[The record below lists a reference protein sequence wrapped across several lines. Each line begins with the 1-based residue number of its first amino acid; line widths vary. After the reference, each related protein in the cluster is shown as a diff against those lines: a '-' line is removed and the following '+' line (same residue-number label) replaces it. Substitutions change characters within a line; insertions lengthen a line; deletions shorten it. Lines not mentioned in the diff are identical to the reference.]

1 MSQVS
6 TPLAPLPQPLA
17 MLTEDEILFR
27 DNVRKFA
34 DASIRPKVREM
45 DEKGVFEPALIDQFF
60 QLGLMG
66 IEIPEQYGGAGGKF
80 FESILAVEEISR
92 VDPSAGVIVDVQNT
106 LVNNALMHWTTDEQK
121 RRYLPRMAAN
131 TVGAY
136 ALSEAGSGSD
146 AFALQT
152 RAQLKGNEYVLNG
165 RKLWITNG
173 KEAGV
178 FILLATV
185 DPSAGYRGV
194 TAFIVE
200 KTFPGFSVG
209 KKEDKLGI
217 RASSTCELILEDC
230 RVPKENVLGEVGK
243 GYKIAIETLNEGR
256 IGIGAQMLGLARGAW
271 ESALKYSQERKQFG
285 KNISE
290 FQGVQFQLAQMAT
303 EIEAARMMV
312 YNAARMKDA
321 GMNFVKEAAMTK
333 LFASQVAERVASLC
347 VEIYGGYGFT
357 KDYPVEKYYRDAKI
371 GKIYEGTSNMQ
382 LQTIAKL
389 ISAEETKGGR

>member
-1 MSQVS
+1 MSEAAAKAI
-6 TPLAPLPQPLA
+6 APLPLVS
-17 MLTEDEILFR
+17 LTEDEQLFR
-27 DNVRKFA
+27 DSVRQFA
-34 DASIRPKVREM
+34 EETIRPKVHEM
-45 DEKGVFEPALIDQFF
+45 DEKGVFDHDIIDQFF

-66 IEIPEQYGGAGGKF
+66 IEIPAEYGGGGGTF
-80 FESILAVEEISR
+80 FEAILAVEELSK

-106 LVNNALMHWTTDEQK
+106 LVNNSLLRWGTAEQK
-121 RRYLPRMAAN
+121 KKYLPKQA
-131 TVGAY
+131 TEWVGAY
-136 ALSEAGSGSD
+136 ALSEAASGSD

-152 RAQLKGNEYVLNG
+152 KAELQGDHFILNG

-173 KEAGV
+173 KESSL
-178 FILLATV
+178 FIMIANIN
-185 DPSAGYRGV
+185 PAAGYKGI

-200 KTFPGFSVG
+200 KDMPGFTVG

-230 RVPKENVLGEVGK
+230 KVPKENVLGEVGK

-256 IGIGAQMLGLARGAW
+256 IGIGAQMLGLAEGAW
-271 ESALKYSQERKQFG
+271 QYAMKYAQERKQFG
-285 KNISE
+285 KPISD
-290 FQGVQFQLAQMAT
+290 FQGIQFQLAQMAT
-303 EIEAARMMV
+303 DIEAAKMMV

-347 VEIYGGYGFT
+347 VEIYGGYGFV
-357 KDYPVEKYYRDAKI
+357 KDYPVEKYFRDSKI

-382 LQTIAKL
+382 LATIAKL
-389 ISAEETKGGR
+389 VVK